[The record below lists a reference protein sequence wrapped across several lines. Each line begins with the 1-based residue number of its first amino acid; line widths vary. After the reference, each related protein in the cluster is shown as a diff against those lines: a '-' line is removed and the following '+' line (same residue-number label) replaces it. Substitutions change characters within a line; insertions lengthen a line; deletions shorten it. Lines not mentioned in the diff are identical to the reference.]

1 MNEKRYKKL
10 LKEKNKKLKQIDE
23 LTLEIELIND
33 EMNQITLNYIDI
45 KVKELNLSLY
55 DLEKILEDKREK
67 KEDEEI

>member
-10 LKEKNKKLKQIDE
+10 LKEKNKKLNQIDE

-33 EMNQITLNYIDI
+33 EMNQITLNYVDI